1 MLRVDFSITG
11 ADDLDRRLD
20 ELPEHLHRSLRAK
33 VHALTLMLEAHIKQD
48 KLSGQVLK
56 TQSGRL
62 KRSIQSKVTDN
73 GEVIRGTVF
82 SSGDVPYAGIHEF
95 GGRTSPHLI
104 SPVKAQALAFMYN
117 GKMTFAKLVRHPG
130 SKMPERSFMRSGL
143 SDMKNRIVTEMAEAV
158 RGALRE

>member
-1 MLRVDFSITG
+1 MLRVDITG
-11 ADDLDRRLD
+11 DDN
-20 ELPEHLHRSLRAK
+20 LHRRFRGMPERVRQSLRLK
-33 VHALTLMLEAHIKQD
+33 VYALTLLLEAHIKQD
-48 KLSGQVLK
+48 KLNGQVLK

-73 GEVIRGTVF
+73 NEIIRGSVF

-130 SKMPERSFMRSGL
+130 SLMPERSFMRSGL
-143 SDMKNRIVTEMAEAV
+143 DDMKDRIVTEMTEAV
-158 RGALRE
+158 RGAIRQ